1 MSWALG
7 GTPGVHSCL
16 SYMQNNDCYRIPERS
31 TRLKAY
37 KILALKKKRRWT
49 YLEAGQ
55 GLIGKV
61 YI

>member
-1 MSWALG
+1 
-7 GTPGVHSCL
+7 
-16 SYMQNNDCYRIPERS
+16 MQHKHCYRIPERS

-37 KILALKKKRRWT
+37 KNLALKKKRRWT

-55 GLIGKV
+55 GVIGKV